1 MLCST
6 MSQCLCLCSLIQ
18 QVFGEFLCTRHSYT
32 WRGRAWNKIGT
43 CFHAVYI
50 LVSPPN
56 KTSSPSSQL
65 LFSNIQKSMQNNFGD
80 LNQLHEKFQF
90 VSNFFNRINFD
101 KVEVSCI
108 YLFPVLIPFL
118 SLEVI
123 YLINLVIYIP
133 MYVFYTL
140 ITCVYV
146 SEQA

>member
-1 MLCST
+1 M
-6 MSQCLCLCSLIQ
+6 
-18 QVFGEFLCTRHSYT
+18 E
-32 WRGRAWNKIGT
+32 
-43 CFHAVYI
+43 
-50 LVSPPN
+50 
-56 KTSSPSSQL
+56 
-65 LFSNIQKSMQNNFGD
+65 NNFGD